1 MTITTR
7 NGGPRFQE
15 EQVSSDALK
24 ELLLDDMVHVGRRFL
39 RSVNLERDFYS
50 PAPLD
55 GYLPTPSALSALD
68 RVSTGIS
75 QPYARAFSV
84 TGSYGSGKSSF
95 ALYACKVL
103 APSQFGTA
111 AVRQDACRLEPS
123 LGTRLFPKEE
133 AGFWPIL
140 ITGSREPVARALTRG
155 LLKGLSRLPNKAG
168 ARVRTYLEEKWGEVL
183 SSDNPS
189 AQEVTRIFAEAS
201 ARSRAED
208 QDCQGLLVVV
218 DEMGKFLEHA
228 ARYPAQGDLYVFQE
242 MAEYAARSQ
251 QAPLLVVTVLHQAF
265 DEYASRLSA
274 IQRQEWQKVQGRFVD
289 IPFGDGPDE
298 TLRLVS
304 QAMQVREN
312 AATPELRREQK
323 WQREECRRLHLRP
336 PALDAG
342 EFSEIMQG
350 TYPLHPLT
358 LLLLPHVF
366 RRFGQNERSLFSFL
380 SGDDPHGL
388 SAFLRGHH
396 LSPSHVPW
404 LRPHHLY
411 DYITA
416 AFGPT
421 LYAHPTAKLWSEA
434 EEALLR
440 VQGRGPLQAAL
451 VKTVGLLH
459 ILGEGTRVPPSR
471 DVLRFALMESG
482 GDETPV
488 DDALA
493 ALQTATLVTYRQF
506 RKAFRLYEGSDIDI
520 DDRLREARGQFASG
534 ADAVALAERLE
545 THPPLAARRHS
556 YETGTLRFFEVR
568 CCRPEVLA
576 EEASAPSGVG
586 GGRLLLCLA
595 PDAAARADAAA
606 AAEAIARPDVIVG
619 VTAET
624 DALHEAA
631 AAVECLLWVQA
642 ETPEIRNDKVASR
655 EVRERLAEAT
665 SAFRAEWDRLMR
677 PQALDKSGD
686 DADAGGGAQW
696 FHAGRPVALA
706 SYRQLQALVSRA
718 CDETFP
724 DTPRLRNELVNRRQ
738 ISATATSARRNVLEA
753 MILRRAE
760 KRLGIEGF
768 PPEASIYASVLE
780 STGIHRQAEGGD
792 GYEFGPPPAGD
803 AGLVAV
809 WAEIERFLF
818 DDPEGDKSLPALHA
832 RLNAPPFGLADGIL
846 PLLLCAAL
854 LCHEDE
860 VIVYEED
867 RFVTDLDAATLE
879 RMIKRPSDYRLRGYR
894 VAGERRAVVER
905 FARGLRLGGTR
916 PTLVN
921 VVRQLYREF
930 NRLPE
935 YTRKTRTLSATA
947 AGLRDTVR
955 AGKEPERL
963 LFEALPRLF
972 GCAPLTAEE
981 ADPENAARFFA
992 GWNQAMTAVSGAYDA
1007 LLARTEAAL
1016 LGSFGAATEG
1026 DLRARAA
1033 LVLPGATEPR
1043 LKSFLLRLAD
1053 AAPAPRFWLESVAAG
1068 VVGRPPNAWADTDAE
1083 RFAGL
1088 LPPLL
1093 SAFQNLELIAFDRR
1107 GAPAPEEAAGLR
1119 LTVTRDTGAESARVV
1134 VVPRADAGRV
1144 EALSQRLLE
1153 VFNTLL
1159 GGEHQDVRVAVLG
1172 HMAQEVLRGTHDD

>member
-1 MTITTR
+1 MTITIR
-7 NGGPRFQE
+7 NGRHLLQN
-15 EQVSSDALK
+15 EQASPNASK
-24 ELLLDDMVHVGRRFL
+24 ETPLADIIHVGRRFL

-50 PAPLD
+50 PDPLD

-68 RVSTGIS
+68 RVSTGIA

-103 APSQFGTA
+103 APARFGA
-111 AVRQDACRLEPS
+111 SAVRQSACRLEPN

-140 ITGSREPVARALTRG
+140 VTGSREPVARALTRG
-155 LLKGLSRLPNKAG
+155 LLRGLGRLPNKAG
-168 ARVRTYLEEKWGEVL
+168 ARVLEHLEKKWGEVL
-183 SSDNPS
+183 SSENPS
-189 AQEVTRIFAEAS
+189 AQEVTHIFAEAS
-201 ARSRAED
+201 ERSRVED
-208 QDCQGLLVVV
+208 QTCQGLLVVV

-242 MAEYAARSQ
+242 MAEYASRSQ
-251 QAPLLVVTVLHQAF
+251 QAPLLIITVLHQAF

-274 IQRQEWQKVQGRFVD
+274 MQRQEWQKVQGRFVD

-304 QAMQVREN
+304 QAIQVQED
-312 AATPELRREQK
+312 AATPKLRQEWH
-323 WQREECRRLHLRP
+323 WQQEECRRLHLMP
-336 PALDAG
+336 PAFSAG
-342 EFSEIMQG
+342 EFFGITENV
-350 TYPLHPLT
+350 YPLHPLT

-388 SAFLRGHH
+388 SAFLRGHR
-396 LSPSHVPW
+396 LTPQHVPW

-416 AFGPT
+416 AFGST

-434 EEALLR
+434 EEALSR
-440 VQGRGPLQAAL
+440 VQGRDPLQAAL

-459 ILGEGTRVPPSR
+459 ILGEGTRVPPSH
-471 DVLRFALMESG
+471 DVLRFALAESG
-482 GDETPV
+482 GDTAPV

-520 DDRLREARGQFASG
+520 DDRLREARAQFVAG

-545 THPPLAARRHS
+545 THPPLVARRHS

-568 CCRPEVLA
+568 CCRPESLA
-576 EEASAPSGVG
+576 EEAAAPAAPG

-595 PDAAARADAAA
+595 PDAAARASAARA
-606 AAEAIARPDVIVG
+606 AQDITRPDIIVG

-642 ETPEIRNDKVASR
+642 ETPEIRNDRVASR

-665 SAFRAEWDRLMR
+665 NAFRAEWDRLMR
-677 PQALDKSGD
+677 PQALDGTSGGD
-686 DADAGGGAQW
+686 GAQW
-696 FHAGRPVALA
+696 FHAGRPVPLL
-706 SYRQLQALVSRA
+706 SYRKLQALVSQA
-718 CDETFP
+718 CDDTYP

-738 ISATATSARRNVLEA
+738 ISATATSARRSVLEA
-753 MILRRAE
+753 MVGRRAE
-760 KRLGIEGF
+760 RRLGIEGF
-768 PPEASIYASVLE
+768 PPEASIYASVLG
-780 STGIHRQAEGGD
+780 STGIHRQAEGGA
-792 GYEFGPPPAGD
+792 GYEFGPPPPGGD

-809 WAEIERFLF
+809 WAEMERFLF
-818 DDPEGDKSLPALHA
+818 DDPEGDKSLPALNA
-832 RLNAPPFGLADGIL
+832 RLAAPPYGVSDGLV
-846 PLLLCAAL
+846 PLLLCAVL

-867 RFVTDLDAATLE
+867 RFVTDLDTPTLE
-879 RMIKRPSDYRLRGYR
+879 RMIKRPSDYRLQGYR
-894 VAGERRAVVER
+894 VSGERRAVVER
-905 FARGLRLGGTR
+905 FARGLRMGETR

-921 VVRQLYREF
+921 VVRQIYREF
-930 NRLPE
+930 NKLPE

-947 AGLRDTVR
+947 AGLRDMVK
-955 AGKEPERL
+955 AGKQPERL
-963 LFEALPRLF
+963 LFDALPRLF
-972 GCAPLTAEE
+972 GCTPLTAEQ

-992 GWNQAMTAVSGAYDA
+992 GWNQAMTAVTGAYDA

-1016 LGSFGAATEG
+1016 LEAFGTATG
-1026 DLRARAA
+1026 DALRARAA
-1033 LVLPGATEPR
+1033 VVLPGATEPR

-1053 AAPAPRFWLESVAAG
+1053 DAPAPRPWLESVAAG

-1107 GAPAPEEAAGLR
+1107 QDCAPEAAGLR
-1119 LTVTRDTGAESARVV
+1119 LAVTRDTGAEAARVV
-1134 VVPRADAGRV
+1134 VVPQADAGRV
-1144 EALSQRLLE
+1144 EALSLRLLE
-1153 VFNTLL
+1153 SFNALL
-1159 GGEHQDVRVAVLG
+1159 EGEHQDMRVAVLG